1 MAPKRAQYLT
11 YGDDGLCAETRKFI
25 EDAGVLLDVRDIGK
39 NPLSEEELSNLIGHI
54 QITHF
59 LNSLSDS
66 YKKYRLDK
74 HLPDRED
81 ILRLM
86 AKDHTLLRRPIIRS
100 ARLLTIGCDK
110 RKIADMLQIS
120 PDSHL
125 SDDVPTNRV
134 PLRAPKAGRHLR
146 SASTSK

>member
-1 MAPKRAQYLT
+1 MASRRAQYLT

-25 EDAGVLLDVRDIGK
+25 EDAGVLLDVRDISK
-39 NPLSEEELSNLIGHI
+39 NPLSEEELSDLIGHI
-54 QITHF
+54 PIKHF

-81 ILRLM
+81 ILRLL

-110 RKIADMLQIS
+110 RKIADMLKIGPDGHIS
-120 PDSHL
+120 DEP
-125 SDDVPTNRV
+125 VNRA
-134 PLRAPKAGRHLR
+134 PLRGPKTGRHVR
-146 SASTSK
+146 PATTSK

>member
-1 MAPKRAQYLT
+1 MAFKRAQYLT

-25 EDAGVLLDVRDIGK
+25 EDAGVLLDVRDISK
-39 NPLSEEELSNLIGHI
+39 NPLSEVELSNLIGHI
-54 QITHF
+54 PIKHF

-86 AKDHTLLRRPIIRS
+86 AKDHTLLRRPIIRA

-110 RKIADMLQIS
+110 RKIADMLHIGPDGHVSNDGPLNS
-120 PDSHL
+120 PI
-125 SDDVPTNRV
+125 PKR
-134 PLRAPKAGRHLR
+134 PKAGRHAR

>member
-11 YGDDGLCAETRKFI
+11 YGDDGFCAETRKFI

-39 NPLSEEELSNLIGHI
+39 NPLSEEELSDLIGHI

-100 ARLLTIGCDK
+100 ARLVTIGCNK
-110 RKIADMLQIS
+110 RKIADMLQIG
-120 PDSHL
+120 PDGHL
-125 SDDVPTNRV
+125 TDDGAANRM
-134 PLRAPKAGRHLR
+134 PSRAPKAGRHVR
-146 SASTSK
+146 SASASK